1 MVNSLYNITN
11 ILIIHPKS
19 TSIIP
24 LHPDSDKITDVYA
37 EVPSILG
44 RSNRATSASG
54 ISDVMPLEHTRYSV
68 DTTDITVT
76 REALEEEWG
85 ARFVGK

>member
-54 ISDVMPLEHTRYSV
+54 ISDAMPLEHTRYSV

-76 REALEEEWG
+76 RQALEEEWG
-85 ARFVGK
+85 ARFVGE